1 MDKIIKLNSRQG
13 GPFNQQQNLCDFDLP
28 GDGTYNLAD
37 SYINLYARV
46 TGTTGAS
53 TITNMGTN
61 DQRVATLANL
71 AVNWKDSPAR
81 SFYNIAMV
89 KNCALSS
96 EQAGVLEDIRRV
108 DILKQNLNEYAMS
121 TDEKASLNYTRLSG
135 RTDQSGERSSIF
147 NLLFKEGSQTSQII
161 PGRIQIPLAQL
172 FELGKMKEYPAMNL
186 GKSRI
191 HLEMNLDK
199 FQVVDA
205 TDSGRRQTLHNFADV
220 DNASGGAALDCTW
233 VSKAPLTRKE
243 DSCFYVG
250 QRVDLKYTSD
260 DALAA
265 DAAALAASA
274 TVADGADFTLIAA
287 AQQGEAARTVTITS
301 TDDVSGA
308 TFTVSGYT
316 TLSGA
321 LTTDTIGTL
330 NAATKSTT
338 KTFYKV
344 TAIAVAGAAGTACS
358 AGWGAVAA
366 PTYYKEKIIASIS
379 YGTVAANVN
388 SGDMKQ
394 ILTFDTNAPQVPTTK
409 TYSAVTITPS
419 VTQTAGTM
427 VVESAE
433 LVLRKLNKNVKAP
446 SELNYLTWS
455 TEQFTANN
463 EKDFQRMF
471 QLEPE
476 AVNVFATFPDHD
488 LFSRNGDLKSF
499 RLRLDGEDLVDRDIS
514 VGEEKARDPLY
525 YDRLS
530 MTMLNSMIP
539 LNSLS
544 EQNESV
550 GGYDPYINSRPNG
563 DEIIYHSVSAAGDGD
578 LVLNVNLDGRKLYLH
593 LAETDDAKTYQI
605 YGQLQDG
612 TAESSETITTSG
624 GQKLYTSAKR
634 YKSIQKLSVGSTP
647 TKGITLYAKPYKLVT
662 ISSPVPQTPME
673 KLLQV
678 NMDLSATTANS
689 NPAGL
694 KQMNLYKLVI
704 RQVKP

>member
-13 GPFNQQQNLCDFDLP
+13 GPFTQQQNLCDFDIP
-28 GDGTYNLAD
+28 ADGTYDLSN
-37 SYINLYARV
+37 SYINVFARIS
-46 TGTTGAS
+46 GTSGG
-53 TITNMGTN
+53 TNYPNLPSN
-61 DQRVATLANL
+61 DQRTSTLANV

-89 KNCALSS
+89 KNCSLST

-121 TDEKASLNYTRLSG
+121 TDQKESLDYTRLSG

-147 NLLFKEGSQTSQII
+147 SLLFKEGSQTSQII
-161 PGRIQIPLAQL
+161 PGRIQIPMSQL
-172 FELGKMKEYPAMNL
+172 FELGKMKEYPATNL

-199 FQVVDA
+199 FQMVDA
-205 TDSGRRQTLHNFADV
+205 TDPHQRQTLHKFTTITN
-220 DNASGGAALDCTW
+220 SSALATLPCTW
-233 VSKAPLTRKE
+233 TSLSPYSRKE

-250 QRVDLKYTSD
+250 QRVSIKYTSNH
-260 DALAA
+260 
-265 DAAALAASA
+265 
-274 TVADGADFTLIAA
+274 TIAA
-287 AQQGEAARTVTITS
+287 ANAAIFAAQTVTTGSQFLTLKATAAGDTNRTVVIHSSDDLSAVTFKITGFENLAGVE
-301 TDDVSGA
+301 T
-308 TFTVSGYT
+308 TVNLVGPNN
-316 TLSGA
+316 
-321 LTTDTIGTL
+321 GTE
-330 NAATKSTT
+330 TTT

-344 TAIAVAGAAGTACS
+344 TGVQATASNATNCS
-358 AGWGAVAA
+358 VGWGATTDPV
-366 PTYYKEKIIASIS
+366 YYKEKTIASIS
-379 YGTVAANVN
+379 YGN
-388 SGDMKQ
+388 DMKQ
-394 ILTFDTNAPQVPTTK
+394 TLTFDFNAPPVPTNSAYSDITVTPMK
-409 TYSAVTITPS
+409 T
-419 VTQTAGTM
+419 QNAGTLNF
-427 VVESAE
+427 ESAE
-433 LVLRKLNKNVKAP
+433 LVLRKLNQNVKAP

-476 AVNVFATFPDHD
+476 AVNVFMTFPDHD

-499 RLRLDGEDLVDRDIS
+499 RLRLDGEDLVDRDIL
-514 VGEEKARDPLY
+514 VDEENSRDPLY

-550 GGYDPYINSRPNG
+550 ARYDPSFNTRFNG
-563 DEIIYHSVSAAGDGD
+563 DEVLFQQQAGLTAIGNITLD
-578 LVLNVNLDGRKLYLH
+578 LQLDGRQLFLSVP
-593 LAETDDAKTYQI
+593 EVDDAQVYTI
-605 YGQLQDG
+605 HGVLQDG
-612 TAESSETITTSG
+612 STVSSTETFTLNGTNKIYS
-624 GQKLYTSAKR
+624 SALR
-634 YKSIQKLSVGSTP
+634 YKRVTQLSLTSQSGNP
-647 TKGITLYAKPYKLVT
+647 TKPITLHAKPYKLVT

-678 NMDLSATTANS
+678 NFDLSATAANPS
-689 NPAGL
+689 PAGL
-694 KQMNLYKLVI
+694 KQMNLYKHVM

>member
-13 GPFNQQQNLCDFDLP
+13 GPFTQQQNLCDFDIP
-28 GDGTYNLAD
+28 ADGTYDLSN
-37 SYINLYARV
+37 SYINVFARIS
-46 TGTTGAS
+46 GTSGG
-53 TITNMGTN
+53 TNYPNLPSN
-61 DQRVATLANL
+61 DQRTSTLANV

-89 KNCALSS
+89 KNCSLST

-121 TDEKASLNYTRLSG
+121 TDQKESLDYTRLSG

-147 NLLFKEGSQTSQII
+147 SLLFKEGSQTSQII
-161 PGRIQIPLAQL
+161 PGRIQIPMSQL
-172 FELGKMKEYPAMNL
+172 FELGKMKEYPATNL

-199 FQVVDA
+199 FQMVDA
-205 TDSGRRQTLHNFADV
+205 TDPHQRQTLHKFTTITN
-220 DNASGGAALDCTW
+220 SSALATLPCTW
-233 VSKAPLTRKE
+233 TSLSPYSRKE

-250 QRVDLKYTSD
+250 QRVSIKYTSNH
-260 DALAA
+260 A
-265 DAAALAASA
+265 
-274 TVADGADFTLIAA
+274 IAA
-287 AQQGEAARTVTITS
+287 ANAAIFAAQTVTTGSQFLTLKTTAAGDTNRTVVIHSSDDLSAVTFKITGFENLAGVE
-301 TDDVSGA
+301 T
-308 TFTVSGYT
+308 TVNLVGPNN
-316 TLSGA
+316 
-321 LTTDTIGTL
+321 GTE
-330 NAATKSTT
+330 TTT

-344 TAIAVAGAAGTACS
+344 TGVQATASNATNCS
-358 AGWGAVAA
+358 VGWGATTDPV
-366 PTYYKEKIIASIS
+366 YYKEKTIASIS
-379 YGTVAANVN
+379 YGN
-388 SGDMKQ
+388 DMKQ
-394 ILTFDTNAPQVPTTK
+394 TLTFDFNAPPVPTNSAYSDITVTPMK
-409 TYSAVTITPS
+409 T
-419 VTQTAGTM
+419 QNAGTLNF
-427 VVESAE
+427 ESAE
-433 LVLRKLNKNVKAP
+433 LVLRKLNQNVKAP

-476 AVNVFATFPDHD
+476 AVNVFMTFPDHD

-499 RLRLDGEDLVDRDIS
+499 RLRLDGEDLVDRDIL
-514 VGEEKARDPLY
+514 VDEENSRDPLY

-550 GGYDPYINSRPNG
+550 GRYDPSFNTRFNG
-563 DEIIYHSVSAAGDGD
+563 DEVLFQQQAGLTAIGNITLD
-578 LVLNVNLDGRKLYLH
+578 LQLDGRQLFLSVP
-593 LAETDDAKTYQI
+593 EVDDAQVYTI
-605 YGQLQDG
+605 HGVLQDG
-612 TAESSETITTSG
+612 TVSSTETFTLNGTDKIYS
-624 GQKLYTSAKR
+624 SALR
-634 YKSIQKLSVGSTP
+634 YKKVTQLSLTSQSGNP
-647 TKGITLYAKPYKLVT
+647 TKPITLHAKPYKLVT

-678 NMDLSATTANS
+678 NFDLSATAANPS
-689 NPAGL
+689 PAGL
-694 KQMNLYKLVI
+694 KQMNLYKHVM

>member
-13 GPFNQQQNLCDFDLP
+13 GPFTQQQNLCDFDIP
-28 GDGTYNLAD
+28 ADGTYDLSN
-37 SYINLYARV
+37 SYINVFARIS
-46 TGTTGAS
+46 GTSGG
-53 TITNMGTN
+53 TNYPNLPSN
-61 DQRVATLANL
+61 DQRTSTLANV

-89 KNCALSS
+89 KNCSLST

-108 DILKQNLNEYAMS
+108 DILKQNLNEYAMN
-121 TDEKASLNYTRLSG
+121 TDQKESLDYTRLSG

-147 NLLFKEGSQTSQII
+147 SLLFKEGSQTSQII
-161 PGRIQIPLAQL
+161 PGRIQIPMSQL
-172 FELGKMKEYPAMNL
+172 FELGKMKEYPATNL

-199 FQVVDA
+199 FEVVDA
-205 TDSGRRQTLHNFADV
+205 TDPHQRQTLHKFATIT
-220 DNASGGAALDCTW
+220 NSSASATLPCTW
-233 VSKAPLTRKE
+233 TSLSPYSRKE

-250 QRVDLKYTSD
+250 QRVSIKYTSNH
-260 DALAA
+260 
-265 DAAALAASA
+265 
-274 TVADGADFTLIAA
+274 TIAA
-287 AQQGEAARTVTITS
+287 ANAAIFAVQDVTATNQFQTLKATAAGDTNRTVVIHSSDDMTGVTFKITGFENLAGVE
-301 TDDVSGA
+301 TTVDLVGPNNGTA
-308 TFTVSGYT
+308 T
-316 TLSGA
+316 
-321 LTTDTIGTL
+321 
-330 NAATKSTT
+330 TT

-344 TAIAVAGAAGTACS
+344 TGVQATAANATNCS
-358 AGWGAVAA
+358 VGWGATAT
-366 PTYYKEKIIASIS
+366 PIYYKEKIINSIT
-379 YGTVAANVN
+379 YGA
-388 SGDMKQ
+388 DMKQ
-394 ILTFDTNAPQVPTTK
+394 TLTFNLNAPPVPTNSAYSDITVTPMK
-409 TYSAVTITPS
+409 T
-419 VTQTAGTM
+419 QNAGTLNF
-427 VVESAE
+427 ESAE
-433 LVLRKLNKNVKAP
+433 LVLRKLNQNVKAP

-476 AVNVFATFPDHD
+476 AVNVFMTFPDHD

-514 VGEEKARDPLY
+514 VDEEKARDPLY

-550 GGYDPYINSRPNG
+550 ARYDPSFNPRFNG
-563 DEIIYHSVSAAGDGD
+563 DEVLFQQQAGLAATGDIT
-578 LVLNVNLDGRKLYLH
+578 VNVQLDGRQLYLSVP
-593 LAETDDAKTYQI
+593 ETDD
-605 YGQLQDG
+605 GQVYTIHGVLLDGSASNTETISLNG
-612 TAESSETITTSG
+612 TAKIY
-624 GQKLYTSAKR
+624 KSAKR
-634 YKSIQKLSVGSTP
+634 YKSISKLVLTTLTNSP
-647 TKGITLYAKPYKLVT
+647 TKPITLHAKPYKLLT
-662 ISSPVPQTPME
+662 ISSPVPQTPMD

-678 NMDLSATTANS
+678 NFDLSATAANP

-694 KQMNLYKLVI
+694 KQMNLYKHVM

>member
-13 GPFNQQQNLCDFDLP
+13 GPFTQQQNLCDFDIP
-28 GDGTYNLAD
+28 ADGTYDLSN
-37 SYINLYARV
+37 SYINVFARIS
-46 TGTTGAS
+46 GTSGG
-53 TITNMGTN
+53 TNYPNLPSN
-61 DQRVATLANL
+61 DQRTSTLANV

-89 KNCALSS
+89 KNCSLST

-121 TDEKASLNYTRLSG
+121 TDQKESLDYTRLSG

-147 NLLFKEGSQTSQII
+147 SLLFKEGSQTSQII
-161 PGRIQIPLAQL
+161 PGRIQIPMSQL
-172 FELGKMKEYPAMNL
+172 FELGKMKEYPATNL

-199 FQVVDA
+199 FMVVDA
-205 TDSGRRQTLHNFADV
+205 TDPDQRETLQKFATITNGSSSV
-220 DNASGGAALDCTW
+220 TLPCTW
-233 VSKAPLTRKE
+233 TSLSPYSRKE

-250 QRVDLKYTSD
+250 QKVSIKYTSNH
-260 DALAA
+260 A
-265 DAAALAASA
+265 
-274 TVADGADFTLIAA
+274 IAA
-287 AQQGEAARTVTITS
+287 ANDAIFAAQTVTAGDQFSTLKATAAGDTNRTVVIHSSDDLSAVTFKITGFENLAGVE
-301 TDDVSGA
+301 T
-308 TFTVSGYT
+308 TVNLVGPNN
-316 TLSGA
+316 
-321 LTTDTIGTL
+321 GTE
-330 NAATKSTT
+330 TTT

-344 TAIAVAGAAGTACS
+344 TGVQATASNATNCS
-358 AGWGAVAA
+358 VGWGATTDPV
-366 PTYYKEKIIASIS
+366 YYKEKTIASIS
-379 YGTVAANVN
+379 YGN
-388 SGDMKQ
+388 DMKQ
-394 ILTFDTNAPQVPTTK
+394 TLTLDFNAPPVPTNSVYSDITVTPMK
-409 TYSAVTITPS
+409 T
-419 VTQTAGTM
+419 QNAGTLNF
-427 VVESAE
+427 ESAE
-433 LVLRKLNKNVKAP
+433 LVLRKLNQNVKAP

-476 AVNVFATFPDHD
+476 AVNVFMTFPDHD

-499 RLRLDGEDLVDRDIS
+499 RLRLDGEDLVDRDIL
-514 VGEEKARDPLY
+514 VDEENSRDPLY

-550 GGYDPYINSRPNG
+550 ARYDPSFNPRFNG
-563 DEIIYHSVSAAGDGD
+563 DEVLFQQQAGLTATGTITLD
-578 LVLNVNLDGRKLYLH
+578 LQLDGRQLFLSVP
-593 LAETDDAKTYQI
+593 EVDDAQVYTI
-605 YGQLQDG
+605 HGVLQDG
-612 TAESSETITTSG
+612 STVISTETFTLNGTNKIYSSA
-624 GQKLYTSAKR
+624 LR
-634 YKSIQKLSVGSTP
+634 YKRVTQLALTTLHGST
-647 TKGITLYAKPYKLVT
+647 TKPITLHAKPYKLVT

-678 NMDLSATTANS
+678 NFDLSATAANPS
-689 NPAGL
+689 PAGL
-694 KQMNLYKLVI
+694 KQMNLYKHVM